1 LATIRFGLD
10 TLQEEDDPVL
20 RKKFEKRIG
29 QNVDEMILL
38 VETLLNYAR
47 LDQNLIKLN
56 KTRVDLLP
64 ILQRSVQLKQSEKIN
79 LSIDSHGLS
88 KIEVIADAN
97 YLSMLINNLIQN
109 AMQHCRSEVRID
121 INQQDKLV
129 ILSVAD
135 DGKGV
140 PESER
145 NRILKPFIRGSEASG
160 KKQRLWYRISNC
172 TESVALA

>member
-1 LATIRFGLD
+1 
-10 TLQEEDDPVL
+10 
-20 RKKFEKRIG
+20 
-29 QNVDEMILL
+29 
-38 VETLLNYAR
+38 
-47 LDQNLIKLN
+47 
-56 KTRVDLLP
+56 
-64 ILQRSVQLKQSEKIN
+64 LKQSEKIN

-88 KIEVIADAN
+88 KIEVTADAN

-160 KKQRLWYRISNC
+160 KNKGYGIGLAIVQRVLHWHEGYIEVGEDERIGGAKF
-172 TESVALA
+172 VVHLPID